1 MKPNSIGVT
10 SPADCITSAAQTART
25 AREEYHDRT
34 FTPQRAHGRCRR
46 NRDGTRPTRRRFD
59 GARRGASGG
68 QAGRSCL
75 SLQGRFLRDHGPERW
90 LAGLSR
96 TDAMVRNAKA
106 DEINAALEAAY
117 LPKGTFRSVYH
128 PIVVNTGSKLVLIDT
143 GNSTVRGPSMGHLPA
158 SMAAAGIDAKS
169 IDVVLISHFH
179 PDHINGILAPDGKSL
194 QYPNAEIMVPAA
206 EWAFWMD
213 EAAMNRL
220 PDGGIKNNHKN
231 CFRVFA
237 GLENKVTK
245 YGWDKEVAPGI
256 TAFASIGH
264 TPGHTSYIVTSG
276 NGRVLVQSDVTQ
288 RPELYVRNPHW
299 QAGGDMDGPKAAET
313 RRKLYDMAVAE
324 KMLVR
329 VPLPVPGR
337 WLRGEGRQRLSAGPD
352 RLESDFKVPFEMAQ
366 KRRRAAR
373 VASERT
379 RRSGVAPYRAAP
391 FCCQL

>member
-1 MKPNSIGVT
+1 MT
-10 SPADCITSAAQTART
+10 DL
-25 AREEYHDRT
+25 
-34 FTPQRAHGRCRR
+34 
-46 NRDGTRPTRRRFD
+46 TRRTV
-59 GARRGASGG
+59 
-68 QAGRSCL
+68 
-75 SLQGRFLRDHGPERW
+75 
-90 LAGLSR
+90 LAGTATTAAAALSPTSFVNPAGAAAPLADKQVAPAYR
-96 TDAMVRNAKA
+96 YKVGSYEITVLSDGWQDIPVTDAMVRNAKA
-106 DEINAALEAAY
+106 DEINAALAAAY

-143 GNSTVRGPSMGHLPA
+143 GNSTVRGPTMGHLPA

-169 IDVVLISHFH
+169 IDIVMISHFH

-206 EWAFWMD
+206 EWSFWMD

-245 YGWDKEVAPGI
+245 YGWDKEIAPGL

-264 TPGHTSYIVTSG
+264 TPGHTSYVVTSG
-276 NGRVLVQSDVTQ
+276 NGRLLVQSDVTQ

-313 RRKLYDMAVAE
+313 RRKIYDMAVTDN
-324 KMLVR
+324 MLVAGFHYPFPAAGYVEKEGNGYR
-329 VPLPVPGR
+329 LVPIAWNPTL
-337 WLRGEGRQRLSAGPD
+337 
-352 RLESDFKVPFEMAQ
+352 
-366 KRRRAAR
+366 
-373 VASERT
+373 
-379 RRSGVAPYRAAP
+379 
-391 FCCQL
+391 